1 MIYKEVLW
9 SETISLCK
17 KLNIITCNQEHQANE
32 LILSD
37 GLIQWTASIHK
48 LV

>member
-1 MIYKEVLW
+1 MNPHGSGRYIMVLW

-17 KLNIITCNQEHQANE
+17 KLKIIYIITCNLMLFCE

-37 GLIQWTASIHK
+37 SSIQ
-48 LV
+48 